1 MALTDIQV
9 KQLKPRD
16 KKYSVSDGRGLILEV
31 RPNGAKYWIVRFWV
45 KGREKRKHIGSYPEL
60 SVKEARAKSVEAKT
74 EISEPQ
80 TEKILFGEVIAEWLE
95 KRMTDKKP
103 SYIKTIKLRLK
114 NYILP
119 EFEKMPLNEIT
130 SGMILTLCR
139 KIEERGIIETASRVK
154 TLIGQI
160 FRYAIATDRAENDP
174 TSALKNALASRQPR
188 HMAALTKP
196 SDIAML
202 MKNINEYPRPIV
214 QCALKF
220 SALTFC
226 RPGEIRQA
234 EWLEIDFE
242 NAEWRIPAEKMKMKR
257 VHIVPLSKQA
267 IEVLTFLQRL
277 TGKNKWLF
285 PSARNDGKPMSD
297 NTIRIALRS
306 MGYTNDDMT
315 AHGFRAMASTR
326 LNEMGWTPD
335 VIERQLAHSDN
346 NSVRAAYNH
355 AEYLE
360 ERKKMM
366 QFWADYLD
374 SLMEK

>member
-1 MALTDIQV
+1 M
-9 KQLKPRD
+9 
-16 KKYSVSDGRGLILEV
+16 
-31 RPNGAKYWIVRFWV
+31 
-45 KGREKRKHIGSYPEL
+45 
-60 SVKEARAKSVEAKT
+60 
-74 EISEPQ
+74 
-80 TEKILFGEVIAEWLE
+80 FGEIVTEWFE
-95 KRMTDKKP
+95 KRMAGKAKR
-103 SYIKTIKLRLK
+103 YIDVTKMRLR

-119 EFEKMPLNEIT
+119 EFENFALNEIT
-130 SGMILTLCR
+130 SGMILKLCR
-139 KIEERGIIETASRVK
+139 KLEDRGTIETAARVK

-174 TSALKNALASRQPR
+174 TVALQNALASRQPK

-196 SDIAML
+196 ADIAML
-202 MKNINEYPRPIV
+202 MKNINSYPRAIV
-214 QCALKF
+214 RCALKL

-234 EWLEIDFE
+234 EWSEIDFD
-242 NAEWRIPAEKMKMKR
+242 NREWRIPASKIKMKR
-257 VHIVPLSKQA
+257 VHIVPLSRQA
-267 IEVLTFLQRL
+267 IEVLRFLQPL

-285 PSARNDGKPMSD
+285 PSSRNDGRPMSD
-297 NTIRIALRS
+297 NTVRIALRS

-335 VIERQLAHSDN
+335 VIERQLAHVEG

-355 AEYLE
+355 AEYLD
-360 ERKKMM
+360 ERRKMM

-374 SLMEK
+374 ELACS